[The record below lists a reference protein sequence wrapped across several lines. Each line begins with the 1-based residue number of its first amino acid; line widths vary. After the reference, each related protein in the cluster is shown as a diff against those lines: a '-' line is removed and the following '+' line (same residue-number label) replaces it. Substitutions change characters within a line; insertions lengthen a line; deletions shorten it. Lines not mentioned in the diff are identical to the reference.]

1 MSDPIRIEQRE
12 GWRKIILKRP
22 DRLNVVNEAMLQTL
36 VAALD
41 AAADDRSCRALLIT
55 GEGRGFC
62 AGQELGPSV
71 MPTAEGPPDLAAL
84 AGTYHHTVT
93 RRLRSI
99 PLPVVAAVNG
109 VAAGAGMSFA
119 LACDIVLAARTARF
133 STAFVKIG
141 LVPDSGASF
150 FLARALGEPRARALA
165 LLGEPL
171 TAEQAAEWGLI
182 WKAVEDAT
190 LMTEAEAVVTQLAK
204 APAQALA
211 LTKEL
216 FNQVSASTLN
226 KQLDLERDM
235 QGTAG
240 RTSDYAEGV
249 KAFLEKRPPV
259 FRRQR

>member
-1 MSDPIRIEQRE
+1 
-12 GWRKIILKRP
+12 
-22 DRLNVVNEAMLQTL
+22 
-36 VAALD
+36 
-41 AAADDRSCRALLIT
+41 
-55 GEGRGFC
+55 
-62 AGQELGPSV
+62 
-71 MPTAEGPPDLAAL
+71 
-84 AGTYHHTVT
+84 
-93 RRLRSI
+93 
-99 PLPVVAAVNG
+99 
-109 VAAGAGMSFA
+109 
-119 LACDIVLAARTARF
+119 
-133 STAFVKIG
+133 
-141 LVPDSGASF
+141 
-150 FLARALGEPRARALA
+150 
-165 LLGEPL
+165 
-171 TAEQAAEWGLI
+171 
-182 WKAVEDAT
+182 